1 MIDETFQG
9 YDVDNPNIDLLK
21 LRNYTIGKKLK
32 DDEVLGAGGLDR
44 ITNLLGTLTPFV
56 SYLNSVV
63 MPDEDPSDD
72 DDDEDEDEGQNGDDW
87 GYWLVLVARYSV
99 WVYTITLYDCLSM
112 RASET
117 FTKS

>member
-1 MIDETFQG
+1 MTDVKFKG

-72 DDDEDEDEGQNGDDW
+72 DDEDEDEDEDEGEDGDD
-87 GYWLVLVARYSV
+87 
-99 WVYTITLYDCLSM
+99 
-112 RASET
+112 
-117 FTKS
+117 